1 MATAMPS
8 LLPASTGVQFTAR
21 PQTRLSNQSRLKHIG
36 SSSSHAGTPIASEMG
51 VASPN
56 GSMSSIEVEALLRE
70 KVRANHQNIIQ
81 GFHTYDIEQN
91 QSVTKGE
98 FRRVLESFCCH
109 LTTEQ
114 FEAVL
119 AKVDKNPNGTVK
131 YLDFLDKFY
140 GQDTRIASPD
150 KRVNGPMRFM
160 PPTTARE
167 INIDMIEKML
177 KDRISNNMK
186 AVIKALQLF
195 DYNRDGKVQRH
206 ELRRVL
212 DNYCFKLS
220 DAQFEKL
227 WMRYDFHHTGMCNYK
242 QFLERMGV
250 SVSHHSKPPPQDG
263 AKGALLWPQ
272 KPPSPAMGSMV
283 AKQRKDDEQAMQKMS
298 FDQIESEFRMRMR
311 RNYLNLKKIFISF
324 DRNLDGFINLEDLK
338 SILTQFTI
346 PMSDPLFKQLMERC
360 NVKGTGKIS
369 WEAFLEKFQDA
380 QAPGN
385 GQTLPIKPGHKFFPI
400 REEMQSFEVDD
411 IWRLLYKHVHNHY
424 HSIKQAFLQFDITRK
439 GRVTRRELR
448 NIIEKFTF
456 RLDDQQFKQL
466 MLKLDPQHTNN
477 ISYHQFLA
485 LFEET
490 ESLAQGHKWLNS
502 VHRFNENPKPAI
514 MAWETIEDI
523 LREKI
528 TENWKSVS
536 GAIVD
541 CDHKDQGYITQEQMK
556 RVIDNYVLTISDEH
570 FSHMLQRCSDCGNGR
585 VNYVEFL
592 EKLNVDVT
600 PGDLLGLS
608 TQIHE
613 ESHVREDF
621 RCRDQIERQ
630 IRNVRRAKHKTD
642 NMTAD
647 EVIARLKDRMSQHK
661 MQIRQAF
668 LSFDKS
674 GKGKVNKRNFREVL
688 VSMGMPMAD
697 EHFQDL
703 VSKIGFHNGS
713 MLYSDFVLAFED
725 PRIFGPGDDVQRSGN
740 HHVNPIRGD
749 EFGMSADEVERKL
762 LSKLRENFANLRAAF
777 YKFDD
782 DHNGILTKS
791 NFRRLLDS
799 FMCIMSDDEYEVLCK
814 RMGID
819 SKSRITY
826 EDFLRRFEIRDTADG
841 HKWLNSV
848 HRYNDT
854 QPAAELTA
862 MEVHGELKRKVHQ
875 QWKDIAG
882 AFISIDSRGKG
893 IVTKRDL
900 RDLLFRFVL
909 PMSPEE
915 FKALWQMYDTTGKGF
930 ISHKDFLAKLGT
942 SEFTPTD
949 IIGTSSKIINDSKQY
964 VIDHNKQQLGKH
976 QKITQHQA
984 ERVLFMSAEEVERQL
999 RDKIRDNYK
1008 DFYGA
1013 FRKYDT
1019 EKKGSLSVRDIQKV
1033 LTDFSLFMND
1043 DEFFLLLDRI
1053 GLPTNK
1059 SRLNYE
1065 AFLMAFEDGRKS
1077 AYGHR
1082 TPELQ
1087 ISQYVGLTPQEAEG
1101 RLREMVAK
1109 SYDLLSKAF
1118 AAFDKDRT
1126 NLMPLADF
1134 RRTLDIFM
1142 FKLTEPQWKYLKS
1155 RLQITENQVNYLM
1168 FLDNNTLSGSEDA
1181 ERWLAN
1187 LTRNINAQTPSLN
1200 SMEDIQSR
1208 LRETV
1213 VAHFY
1218 TLARAFNDLDYAGI
1232 GVVSKEDFREVIN
1245 KTAFRIT
1252 EEQFD
1257 NLMAYIPTNEFG
1269 NVDYKL
1275 FMKQFSTGPEELDK
1289 LEPLPQRPAS
1299 TMMGRR
1305 PQSRAVSRAMSR
1317 SMTQLDMRKTG
1328 SRMSRGPSRMAT
1340 PMINA
1345 ESAEQQLKDVI
1356 FRHWKDVQR
1365 LCRNQDRNNTG
1376 TIAVN
1381 DILEI
1386 FDKFGVQI
1394 PQHDLND
1401 LLTKYDLQ
1409 EDGTF
1414 SYVDFLRHFIINL
1427 KPGDTPGPS
1436 LSRKQIPQTKV
1447 TTDNGPTTNQFYE
1460 AMVRVRDCVMQNWK
1474 EMRRN
1479 FRSLDPANSGNVEAL
1494 EFRRVLRQFNMNL
1507 SEEEFYH
1514 LVSYYDKNMEGMI
1527 NYNDFIR
1534 AYLKYS

>member
-1 MATAMPS
+1 MRDSERISFHFSPTGGARELPDNGSRGGDNDRWWEKNGVNMATTMPS

-21 PQTRLSNQSRLKHIG
+21 PSTRLRDQSRLKHVG
-36 SSSSHAGTPIASEMG
+36 SSSSHAGSPVASDMG
-51 VASPN
+51 VISPN

-70 KVRANHQNIIQ
+70 KV
-81 GFHTYDIEQN
+81 
-91 QSVTKGE
+91 
-98 FRRVLESFCCH
+98 
-109 LTTEQ
+109 
-114 FEAVL
+114 
-119 AKVDKNPNGTVK
+119 DKNPNGTVK
-131 YLDFLDKFY
+131 YSDFLDKFY
-140 GQDTRIASPD
+140 GQDARISSPE

-160 PPTTARE
+160 PPTSARE

-177 KDRISNNMK
+177 KDRIANNMK
-186 AVIKALQLF
+186 AVVKALQLF

-220 DAQFEKL
+220 DSQFDKL
-227 WMRYDFHHTGMCNYK
+227 WMRYDFHHTGQCNYK

-250 SVSHHSKPPPQDG
+250 SVAHQSRPPPQDG

-272 KPPSPAMGSMV
+272 KPVPPAMGGV
-283 AKQRKDDEQAMQKMS
+283 VLKQRKEDEQAIQKMG
-298 FDQIESEFRMRMR
+298 FDQIEAEFRLRMR
-311 RNYLNLKKIFISF
+311 RNYLNLKKMFISF
-324 DRNLDGFINLEDLK
+324 DRNLDGFIQLDDLK
-338 SILTQFTI
+338 SILIQFTL

-360 NVKGTGKIS
+360 NVRGTGKIS

-400 REEMQSFEVDD
+400 REEMQKFEVED

-424 HSIKQAFLQFDITRK
+424 HSIKQAFLQFDISRK
-439 GRVTRRELR
+439 GRVTRKELR

-466 MLKLDPQHTNN
+466 MLKLDPEHTNN
-477 ISYHQFLA
+477 ISYHQFLG

-490 ESLAQGHKWLNS
+490 ESLAEGHKWLNS

-514 MAWETIEDI
+514 MAWETVEEI

-541 CDHKDQGYITQEQMK
+541 FDHKDKGYITQQQMK
-556 RVIDNYVLTISDEH
+556 KVIDDYVLPISDQH
-570 FSHMLQRCSDCGNGR
+570 FSHMLQRCEDCGNSK

-592 EKLNVDVT
+592 EKLHVDVT

-608 TQIHE
+608 TQIHD
-613 ESHVREDF
+613 ESHVRENF
-621 RCRDQIERQ
+621 RCRDQLDRQ
-630 IRNVRRAKHKTD
+630 IRNIRRAKHKTD

-647 EVIARLKDRMSQHK
+647 EVMARLKDRMSQHK

-688 VSMGMPMAD
+688 AGMGMPMAD
-697 EHFQDL
+697 DHFQDL
-703 VSKIGFHNGS
+703 VSQIGFRNGS
-713 MLYSDFVLAFED
+713 MMYSDFVQAFED
-725 PRIFGPGDDVQRSGN
+725 PRNHGPGDDVQRSGN

-749 EFGMSADEVERKL
+749 EYGMSADEVEKRL
-762 LSKLRENFANLRAAF
+762 LGKLRENFANLRAAF

-799 FMCIMSDDEYEVLCK
+799 FMCIMSDNEYEVLCK

-819 SKSRITY
+819 TKSRITY
-826 EDFLRRFEIRDTADG
+826 EDFLRRFEIRDTAEG

-854 QPAAELTA
+854 QPTSELTA
-862 MEVHGELKRKVHQ
+862 TEVHGELKRKVHQ

-893 IVTKRDL
+893 IITKRDL

-915 FKALWQMYDTTGKGF
+915 FKSLWAMYDSAGKGF
-930 ISHKDFLAKLGT
+930 LSHKDFLAKLGT

-964 VIDHNKQQLGKH
+964 IIDHNKQQLGKH
-976 QKITQHQA
+976 QRITQHQA
-984 ERVLFMSAEEVERQL
+984 ERVMFMSAEEVERQL
-999 RDKIRDNYK
+999 RDKIRDHYK
-1008 DFYGA
+1008 DFYAA
-1013 FRKYDT
+1013 FMQYDT
-1019 EKKGSLSVRDIQKV
+1019 EKKGSLSVKDVQKV
-1033 LTDFSLFMND
+1033 LTDLNFFMND
-1043 DEFFLLLDRI
+1043 EEFFLLLDRI
-1053 GLPTNK
+1053 GLPTNR
-1059 SRLNYE
+1059 SRLNYD
-1065 AFLMAFEDGRKS
+1065 AFLRAFEDGRKS
-1077 AYGHR
+1077 AYGNR
-1082 TPELQ
+1082 TPEFQ
-1087 ISQYVGLTPQEAEG
+1087 VSQYMGITPQEAEG
-1101 RLREMVAK
+1101 RLREMVSK
-1109 SYDLLSKAF
+1109 NYDLLSRAF
-1118 AAFDKDRT
+1118 AAFDKHST
-1126 NLMPLADF
+1126 QLIPLADF

-1142 FKLTEPQWKYLKS
+1142 FKLTDAQWKYLKS
-1155 RLQITENQVNYLM
+1155 RLQITEDQVNYLM

-1181 ERWLAN
+1181 ERWLTN
-1187 LTRNINAQTPSLN
+1187 LTKTINAQTPSLN
-1200 SMEDIQSR
+1200 SMEEIQTR
-1208 LRETV
+1208 LKETV
-1213 VAHFY
+1213 AGHFN
-1218 TLARAFNDLDYAGI
+1218 TLARAFSDLDYAGI
-1232 GVVSKEDFREVIN
+1232 GVVTKEDFKEVIN

-1269 NVDYKL
+1269 NIDYKQ
-1275 FMKQFSTGPEELDK
+1275 FMKQFSTGPEEMDK
-1289 LEPLPQRPAS
+1289 LQPLPQRPAS
-1299 TMMGRR
+1299 TLMGRR
-1305 PQSRAVSRAMSR
+1305 PQSRAMSR

-1328 SRMSRGPSRMAT
+1328 TRMSRGPSRMAT

-1345 ESAEQQLKDVI
+1345 ESGEQQLKDVI
-1356 FRHWKDVQR
+1356 FRHWKEVQR

-1376 TIAVN
+1376 TIPNN

-1394 PQHDLND
+1394 PQHDLSD
-1401 LLTKYDLQ
+1401 LLTKYDIQ

-1427 KPGDTPGPS
+1427 KPGEQVGS
-1436 LSRKQIPQTKV
+1436 SMSRKQIPQTRV
-1447 TTDNGPTTNQFYE
+1447 TTETGPTSNQFYE

-1479 FRSLDPANSGNVEAL
+1479 FRSIDPGNSGNVEAVD
-1494 EFRRVLRQFNMNL
+1494 FRRVLRQFNMNL

-1514 LVSYYDKNMEGMI
+1514 LVSYYDKSLEGTV

-1534 AYLKYS
+1534 AYLQYS